1 MKKFIAVLFLFS
13 SFSFAISIG
22 SLSISPEI
30 GGSYKNESIGAYNYN
45 TYGFS
50 ARVWLG
56 YNNIFLAPQYK
67 YYKADNVF
75 YSFDKQQYGLSL
87 GYNLD
92 LSIISILPY
101 VGFNYSKF
109 NALFENDISYNVG
122 VRLKTSILPIFASVE
137 YEYEKLN
144 YINGGKT
151 NASGFLFNVGVSF

>member
-1 MKKFIAVLFLFS
+1 MKKVIVSLFLLS
-13 SFSFAISIG
+13 NLSFAITIG
-22 SLSISPEI
+22 SVSLVPEI